1 MEKNKENKVLAEV
14 LEKARKEGKI
24 TGEDIG
30 KLYSIF
36 GKRFLRAWGALRE
49 RKVKKY
55 IFNPSRRVVWVVVGK
70 ERDYLI
76 LPAAEF
82 CTCDDFY
89 FRVMDQEVHM
99 CYHLIA
105 QKIAEALNWFDQI
118 EESDELYETLMK
130 EWARITT

>member
-24 TGEDIG
+24 TGEDIA
-30 KLYSIF
+30 KLYSLF
-36 GKRFLRAWGALRE
+36 GKRFLRAWEALRE